1 MGAVPRYA
9 AIDVGSN
16 SIRLLVAEVN
26 DRRTKTLVSDR
37 QVVRLGTGVFRDGRL
52 SESSVELA
60 CRVLERMAEEI
71 GEWNVD
77 AVRAVG
83 TSALRDAA
91 DSGRFIARVGGIVGT
106 PLEVIS
112 GLEEAR
118 LVQMGVT
125 ARWPHP
131 DKRIL
136 IVDVGGGSA
145 QLIVSDGGRFVRAFS
160 KPLGAVR
167 LTETFLKSD
176 PPDSREVSRLQKHV
190 REQIAQPL
198 EELCK
203 TEPYRMVAT
212 SSSASALVC
221 AANDIKRSRRDE
233 ADGLAATSKQVRDLF
248 RKVSERDTEDRA
260 RITGIGPK
268 RAEIIVAGVAV
279 LGEVLER
286 TGLPRLHYS
295 NAGVRDGVIAELA
308 VRSESKS
315 DRALVSVR
323 R

>member
-1 MGAVPRYA
+1 MSAVPRYA

-52 SESSVELA
+52 SESSTDLA
-60 CRVLERMAEEI
+60 SRVLERMAEEI
-71 GEWNVD
+71 GEWDVD

-91 DSGRFIARVGGIVGT
+91 DSTRFILRAGQILGT

-112 GLEEAR
+112 GNEEAR
-118 LVQMGVT
+118 LVQIGVT
-125 ARWPHP
+125 SRWPHP

-160 KPLGAVR
+160 LQLGAVR
-167 LTETFLKSD
+167 LTEMFLKSD
-176 PPDSREVSRLQKHV
+176 PPDSREVTRLQKHV
-190 REQIAQPL
+190 RDQIAEPL
-198 EELCK
+198 DELCK
-203 TEPYRMVAT
+203 IEPYRMVAT

-221 AANDIKRSRRDE
+221 AVNDIKRSRRDE
-233 ADGLAATSKQVRDLF
+233 ADGLAATTKQVRDLF
-248 RKVSERDTEDRA
+248 RKLSDRGIKDRA
-260 RITGIGPK
+260 GITGIGPK
-268 RAEIIVAGVAV
+268 RAEIIIAGVAV

-295 NAGVRDGVIAELA
+295 SAGVRDGVIAELA
-308 VRSESKS
+308 ARGEGKS
-315 DRALVSVR
+315 ARAFASVR
-323 R
+323 K

>member
-1 MGAVPRYA
+1 MGPVPRYA

-26 DRRTKTLVSDR
+26 ERRTKTLVSDR

-52 SESSVELA
+52 SESSADLA
-60 CRVLERMAEEI
+60 CRVLQRMADEYR
-71 GEWNVD
+71 EWNVD

-83 TSALRDAA
+83 TSALRDAS
-91 DSGRFIARVGGIVGT
+91 DQGRFLARAGEILGT
-106 PLEVIS
+106 PLEVVS
-112 GLEEAR
+112 GIEEAR
-118 LVQMGVT
+118 LVQMGV
-125 ARWPHP
+125 AALWPHP
-131 DKRIL
+131 DKRVL

-160 KPLGAVR
+160 RPLGAVR

-190 REQIAQPL
+190 REQIAEPI
-198 EELCK
+198 EELCG
-203 TEPYRMVAT
+203 TEPHRMVAT
-212 SSSASALVC
+212 SSSASAIVC
-221 AANDIKRSRRDE
+221 AVNDIKRSRRDE
-233 ADGLAATSKQVRDLF
+233 ADGLAATGKQVRDLF
-248 RKVSERDTEDRA
+248 RKVTERDTESRA
-260 RITGIGPK
+260 KITGIGPR

-279 LGEVLER
+279 LGEILER

-295 NAGVRDGVIAELA
+295 TAGVRDGIIAELA
-308 VRSESKS
+308 SRNETRS